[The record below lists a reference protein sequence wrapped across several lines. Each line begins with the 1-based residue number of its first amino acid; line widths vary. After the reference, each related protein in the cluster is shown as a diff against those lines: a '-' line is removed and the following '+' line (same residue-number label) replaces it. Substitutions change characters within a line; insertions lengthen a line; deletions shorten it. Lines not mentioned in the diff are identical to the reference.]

1 MKPYSAL
8 LFNLILYNEE
18 EIFFKVKDSLL
29 RSHSNLYFESQTLP
43 SWTKS
48 TPVSTIEKS
57 NFAKVISFEQKINR
71 DELPIRNKNSLAI
84 RSKYLKL
91 DPGLNIFTGYITKHN
106 VILASDE
113 DDYYRLYLYEDTF
126 AEVIYKYEKQKLL
139 SLESTPPFFRTKEC
153 IYFFTN
159 LRDAFESYSS

>member
-1 MKPYSAL
+1 
-8 LFNLILYNEE
+8 
-18 EIFFKVKDSLL
+18 
-29 RSHSNLYFESQTLP
+29 
-43 SWTKS
+43 
-48 TPVSTIEKS
+48 
-57 NFAKVISFEQKINR
+57 
-71 DELPIRNKNSLAI
+71 
-84 RSKYLKL
+84 
-91 DPGLNIFTGYITKHN
+91 LNIFTGYITKHN